1 MDPSSSPFLKLY
13 HSRCTQSFITYTG
26 FDYESFDSLLLLF
39 APYFNEFTP
48 YSDDGGIVR
57 VRRGK
62 GRKRMISALVCL
74 GLVLAWTRT
83 RGNVFSLQ
91 LDFGLSHSC
100 LCLWLRFGM
109 RIIVN
114 VLRDHPLARVRK
126 PSREEVLAYQQA
138 TVAKYPSLPEVWGT
152 LDGLNLNIQSTK
164 DDKIQSIF
172 YNGWTHGH
180 YVSSVFVF
188 GMDGT
193 IRICGLNAPGT
204 MHDSTLADYGN
215 VYEKLEAVFDETG
228 GKVVVDSAFRLA
240 NNNFIIKSGQ
250 NVPLGNLQVV
260 VRARDAT
267 SIRQSSEWGMKQFQ
281 SSFPRVKDEFRL
293 ETQGERRIILL
304 LVVYLFN
311 YRTNLVGCN
320 QIRSTFMPHLE
331 ANALAARSIFLD

>member
-1 MDPSSSPFLKLY
+1 M
-13 HSRCTQSFITYTG
+13 
-26 FDYESFDSLLLLF
+26 LL
-39 APYFNEFTP
+39 
-48 YSDDGGIVR
+48 
-57 VRRGK
+57 
-62 GRKRMISALVCL
+62 
-74 GLVLAWTRT
+74 
-83 RGNVFSLQ
+83 Q
-91 LDFGLSHSC
+91 
-100 LCLWLRFGM
+100 
-109 RIIVN
+109 
-114 VLRDHPLARVRK
+114 
-126 PSREEVLAYQQA
+126 EEVLAFQQA
-138 TVAKYPSLPEVWGT
+138 TTAKYPSLPEVWDT
-152 LDGLNLNIQSTK
+152 LNGLNLNIQSTK
-164 DDKIQSIF
+164 DDKVQSIF

-180 YVSSVFVF
+180 YVSNVFVF

-215 VYEKLEAVFDETG
+215 VYEKLERVFIETG

-240 NNNFIIKSGQ
+240 NNEFIIKSGQ

-293 ETQGERRIILL
+293 ETKGERRIILL

-331 ANALAARSIFLD
+331 ANALAARSIFLA

>member
-1 MDPSSSPFLKLY
+1 
-13 HSRCTQSFITYTG
+13 
-26 FDYESFDSLLLLF
+26 
-39 APYFNEFTP
+39 
-48 YSDDGGIVR
+48 
-57 VRRGK
+57 
-62 GRKRMISALVCL
+62 MISPIICL
-74 GLVLAWTRT
+74 GLVLAWTWT
-83 RGNVFSLQ
+83 RGNLFSLQ

-293 ETQGERRIILL
+293 ETKGERRIILL